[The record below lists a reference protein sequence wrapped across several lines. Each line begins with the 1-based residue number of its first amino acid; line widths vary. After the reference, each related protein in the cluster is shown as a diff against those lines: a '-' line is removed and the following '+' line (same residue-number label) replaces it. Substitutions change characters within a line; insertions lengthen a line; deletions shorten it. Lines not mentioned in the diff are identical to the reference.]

1 MPVACAR
8 GAHGNG
14 GPRGSACARA
24 ADALDFLGDGPIGLP
39 GLPATGRPADARR
52 TAPGRPRPHARIERS
67 TILRNHLFGAAALA
81 AIASALPAAAQDYR
95 AGDVAVGRPW
105 TRAVAAGAP
114 TAAGYMTLRN
124 EGSAPDRLVSA
135 STPMARAV
143 ELHEGAV
150 ADGIT
155 RMRPLPSGIEIPPGA
170 TVRLE
175 PGGLHAMLTGPS
187 GPFAQGTRVPL
198 TLRFERA
205 GEVTVELAVEAPGAR
220 SGGAHRGH

>member
-1 MPVACAR
+1 MCE
-8 GAHGNG
+8 G
-14 GPRGSACARA
+14 GGRPRFPQRRPGSAFPACRR
-24 ADALDFLGDGPIGLP
+24 P
-39 GLPATGRPADARR
+39 GGRPADARR

>member
-1 MPVACAR
+1 M
-8 GAHGNG
+8 
-14 GPRGSACARA
+14 
-24 ADALDFLGDGPIGLP
+24 
-39 GLPATGRPADARR
+39 
-52 TAPGRPRPHARIERS
+52 
-67 TILRNHLFGAAALA
+67 RNHLLGAAALA
-81 AIASALPAAAQDYR
+81 AIASPLPAAAQEYR

-105 TRAVAAGAP
+105 TRAIAAGAP
-114 TAAGYMTLRN
+114 TATGYMTFRN

-143 ELHEGAV
+143 ELHESTV
-150 ADGIT
+150 ADGIM
-155 RMRPLPSGIEIPPGA
+155 RMRPLPSGIQIPPGA

-175 PGGLHAMLTGPS
+175 PGGLHAMLAGPS

-220 SGGAHRGH
+220 SSAHRGH